1 MILHIIIFISILS
14 ILITFQALI
23 VEEPSS
29 EPKESNPAN
38 LVSLKTHAAA
48 LRDQIYSIE
57 KEEEMK
63 GEAKSAGN
71 RRFSNV
77 NSTTGSIGGESSV
90 SGVHS
95 MYHSSKA
102 SRKQRDKLAIIE
114 ADIVLAAPQLLFQV
128 CDLQMSLLIIPDL
141 NNILKKFIK
150 NKFKLNIR

>member
-1 MILHIIIFISILS
+1 M
-14 ILITFQALI
+14 I

-38 LVSLKTHAAA
+38 LVHLKTQASA
-48 LRDQIYSIE
+48 LRDQIYTIE

-71 RRFSNV
+71 NRRFSNM
-77 NSTTGSIGGESSV
+77 NSTTGSVGGDSLV
-90 SGVHS
+90 SGAQS
-95 MYHSSKA
+95 LYHSSKA

-128 CDLQMSLLIIPDL
+128 GPCNIMISIFLSLFALIE
-141 NNILKKFIK
+141 KKSNTMLMLIYK
-150 NKFKLNIR
+150 